1 MNHELYHF
9 GIKKQKWGVRRF
21 QNKDGSLTAAG
32 KKRYYDTPELNAQKE
47 NVKRMKR
54 EAYQTMSVKKFN
66 EYLNEKRLYET
77 NKEVERIKSKNVQF
91 KNKSKHRLKL
101 EQQYK
106 ELGMTDEQ
114 AQAAANNKIRT
125 EKILAVSA
133 GVAVTAVAAYAANKA
148 IRQRVDGV
156 IKSGT
161 KLQRIEG
168 AGNNGELH
176 DVFYA
181 SKGKHDNTR
190 YANLYKFDRMSKTG
204 KAKVLELQT
213 QNDIK
218 VASEKNA
225 KKIFDNLK
233 KTDPE
238 FAKTVDKANS
248 AFRFDNMKND
258 YHSFNRAIPD
268 LKDDPSYKKFFDAL
282 KKEGY
287 GAIGDVND
295 KYYSGYNAKN
305 PLIFFGNNESGNIM
319 TKTVSEVSKSVDD
332 LVKPANRETIKA
344 AIEGQLKQTLPAR
357 IGVAGAALTGAAI
370 YEHNSKPKDY
380 SNGSKKGDSKNAKR

>member
-1 MNHELYHF
+1 MNHELYHH
-9 GIKKQKWGVRRF
+9 GIKKQQWGVRRF

-54 EAYQTMSVKKFN
+54 EAYQTMSVKKSN

-133 GVAVTAVAAYAANKA
+133 GVAVAAVAAYAANKA

-181 SKGKHDNTR
+181 
-190 YANLYKFDRMSKTG
+190 
-204 KAKVLELQT
+204 
-213 QNDIK
+213 
-218 VASEKNA
+218 
-225 KKIFDNLK
+225 
-233 KTDPE
+233 
-238 FAKTVDKANS
+238 
-248 AFRFDNMKND
+248 
-258 YHSFNRAIPD
+258 
-268 LKDDPSYKKFFDAL
+268 
-282 KKEGY
+282 
-287 GAIGDVND
+287 
-295 KYYSGYNAKN
+295 
-305 PLIFFGNNESGNIM
+305 
-319 TKTVSEVSKSVDD
+319 
-332 LVKPANRETIKA
+332 
-344 AIEGQLKQTLPAR
+344 
-357 IGVAGAALTGAAI
+357 
-370 YEHNSKPKDY
+370 
-380 SNGSKKGDSKNAKR
+380 